1 MSVSAIILTVLG
13 AGVLSTVS
21 YMIVSKLG
29 SKKNIIE
36 AVHDVIQKIGTEKI
50 DKLTE
55 EQEVVKKK
63 IEDRENLSNEARTQ
77 IVEIKKKASV
87 EITEV
92 LKKDKISGIQKEID
106 DEWKDL

>member
-1 MSVSAIILTVLG
+1 M
-13 AGVLSTVS
+13 
-21 YMIVSKLG
+21 
-29 SKKNIIE
+29 
-36 AVHDVIQKIGTEKI
+36 HDVIQKIGTEKI